1 MEIELTE
8 EEIRLIKLALQ
19 RYDDNYFDKR
29 TEVAELLY
37 KLEED

>member
-1 MEIELTE
+1 MEFTE

-19 RYDDNYFDKR
+19 KYDDNYFDKR
-29 TEVAELLY
+29 MEIAELLY

>member
-1 MEIELTE
+1 MEFTE

-29 TEVAELLY
+29 MEIAELMY
-37 KLEED
+37 RLEED